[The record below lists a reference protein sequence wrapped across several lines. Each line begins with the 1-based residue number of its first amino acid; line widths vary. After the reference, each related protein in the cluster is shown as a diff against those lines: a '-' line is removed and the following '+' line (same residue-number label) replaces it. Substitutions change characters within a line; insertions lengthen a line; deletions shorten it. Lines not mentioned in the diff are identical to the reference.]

1 MESGYGRY
9 KKVKQDVRFKILKIT
24 SKDIMEY
31 DINMLGNAYYIEPR
45 NLVYLFLDIQQDYG
59 IKIAEEYLKNQQF
72 ATINGIASII
82 MRNLDKLH

>member
-1 MESGYGRY
+1 MVE
-9 KKVKQDVRFKILKIT
+9 KVKQDIRFKILKIT
-24 SKDIMEY
+24 SKDIMEN
-31 DINMLGNAYYIEPR
+31 DVNMLGKPYYIKSR

>member
-24 SKDIMEY
+24 SKDIMEN
-31 DINMLGNAYYIEPR
+31 DVNMLGKPYYIKPR

-82 MRNLDKLH
+82 MRNLDKSH

>member
-1 MESGYGRY
+1 MVE
-9 KKVKQDVRFKILKIT
+9 KVKQDIHFKILKIT
-24 SKDIMEY
+24 SKDIMEN
-31 DINMLGNAYYIEPR
+31 DVNMLGKPYYIKPR

-82 MRNLDKLH
+82 MRNLDKSH

>member
-1 MESGYGRY
+1 MADIE
-9 KKVKQDVRFKILKIT
+9 KVKQDVRFKILKIT
-24 SKDIMEY
+24 SKDIMEN
-31 DINMLGNAYYIEPR
+31 DVNMLGKPYYIKPR
-45 NLVYLFLDIQQDYG
+45 NLVYLYLDIQQDYG

>member
-1 MESGYGRY
+1 M
-9 KKVKQDVRFKILKIT
+9 VKCLHLCNHYRITTSCLKST
-24 SKDIMEY
+24 PKLSAYEY
-31 DINMLGNAYYIEPR
+31 DIDMLGKPYYIEPR
-45 NLVYLFLDIQQDYG
+45 NLVYLYLDIQQDYG

>member
-1 MESGYGRY
+1 MADIE
-9 KKVKQDVRFKILKIT
+9 KVKQDIRFKILKIT
-24 SKDIMEY
+24 SKDIMEN
-31 DINMLGNAYYIEPR
+31 DVNMLGKPYYIKPR

-82 MRNLDKLH
+82 MRNLDKSH

>member
-1 MESGYGRY
+1 MVDI

-24 SKDIMEY
+24 SKDIMEN
-31 DINMLGNAYYIEPR
+31 DVNMLGKPYYIKPR

>member
-1 MESGYGRY
+1 
-9 KKVKQDVRFKILKIT
+9 
-24 SKDIMEY
+24 MEY
-31 DINMLGNAYYIEPR
+31 DINMLGKPYYIEPR
-45 NLVYLFLDIQQDYG
+45 NLVQLFLDIQQDYG

>member
-1 MESGYGRY
+1 MADVE
-9 KKVKQDVRFKILKIT
+9 KVKQDIRFKILKIT
-24 SKDIMEY
+24 SKDIMEN
-31 DINMLGNAYYIEPR
+31 DVNMLGKPYYIKPR

>member
-1 MESGYGRY
+1 MADIE
-9 KKVKQDVRFKILKIT
+9 KVKQDVRFKILKIT
-24 SKDIMEY
+24 SKDIMEN
-31 DINMLGNAYYIEPR
+31 DVNMLGKPYYIKPR

>member
-1 MESGYGRY
+1 MVDI

-31 DINMLGNAYYIEPR
+31 DIDMLGKPYYIEPR

-72 ATINGIASII
+72 VTINGIASII
-82 MRNLDKLH
+82 MRNLDKSH

>member
-31 DINMLGNAYYIEPR
+31 DINMLGKPYYIEPR

-82 MRNLDKLH
+82 MKIGRAHV

>member
-1 MESGYGRY
+1 MADIE
-9 KKVKQDVRFKILKIT
+9 KVKQDVRFKILKIT
-24 SKDIMEY
+24 SKDIMEN
-31 DINMLGNAYYIEPR
+31 DVNMLGKPYYIKPR

-82 MRNLDKLH
+82 MRNLDKSH

>member
-1 MESGYGRY
+1 MVE
-9 KKVKQDVRFKILKIT
+9 KVKQDIRFKILKIT
-24 SKDIMEY
+24 SKDIMEN
-31 DINMLGNAYYIEPR
+31 DVNMLGKPYYIKPR

>member
-24 SKDIMEY
+24 SKDIMEN
-31 DINMLGNAYYIEPR
+31 DINMLGKPYYIKPR

-82 MRNLDKLH
+82 MRNLDKSH

>member
-1 MESGYGRY
+1 MAE
-9 KKVKQDVRFKILKIT
+9 KVKQDIRFKILKIT
-24 SKDIMEY
+24 SKDIMEN
-31 DINMLGNAYYIEPR
+31 DVNMLGKPYYIKPR

>member
-1 MESGYGRY
+1 MVDI

-24 SKDIMEY
+24 SKDIMEN
-31 DINMLGNAYYIEPR
+31 DVNMLGKPYYIKPR

-82 MRNLDKLH
+82 MRNLDKSH

>member
-31 DINMLGNAYYIEPR
+31 DINMLGKPYYIEPR

>member
-1 MESGYGRY
+1 MADIE
-9 KKVKQDVRFKILKIT
+9 KVKQDIRFKILKIT
-24 SKDIMEY
+24 SKDIMEN
-31 DINMLGNAYYIEPR
+31 DVNMLGKPYYIKPR

-59 IKIAEEYLKNQQF
+59 VKIAEEYLKNQQF

>member
-31 DINMLGNAYYIEPR
+31 DINMLGKPYYIKPR

-82 MRNLDKLH
+82 MRNLDKSH

>member
-31 DINMLGNAYYIEPR
+31 DINMLGKPYYIEPR

-82 MRNLDKLH
+82 MRNLDKSH